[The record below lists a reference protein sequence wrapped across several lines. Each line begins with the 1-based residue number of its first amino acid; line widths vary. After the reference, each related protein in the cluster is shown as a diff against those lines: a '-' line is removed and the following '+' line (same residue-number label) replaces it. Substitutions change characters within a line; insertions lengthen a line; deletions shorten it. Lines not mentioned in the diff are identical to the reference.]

1 MLSCLVIGSLL
12 LVDQQIWKPSEH
24 LGKSPRQVVTL
35 GVERWLELRAEK
47 RGNLHFG
54 EEIDEYA
61 WALRLDNHQIL
72 KTFSKD
78 RKVWIEKGEKLAHDL
93 ASECNSIGP
102 LLFSG
107 TRWRTEVYS
116 NHYHADLAVR
126 RWISQRPPMSEL
138 VKSPSTTFERTAKEA
153 KTMSADEFT
162 TSNPKEVAEARKG
175 LIKAHQWL
183 VKHTKTGSKMDA
195 QVTAIFLNSLGIFGE

>member
-1 MLSCLVIGSLL
+1 
-12 LVDQQIWKPSEH
+12 
-24 LGKSPRQVVTL
+24 
-35 GVERWLELRAEK
+35 
-47 RGNLHFG
+47 
-54 EEIDEYA
+54 
-61 WALRLDNHQIL
+61 
-72 KTFSKD
+72 
-78 RKVWIEKGEKLAHDL
+78 
-93 ASECNSIGP
+93 
-102 LLFSG
+102 
-107 TRWRTEVYS
+107 
-116 NHYHADLAVR
+116 
-126 RWISQRPPMSEL
+126 MSEL